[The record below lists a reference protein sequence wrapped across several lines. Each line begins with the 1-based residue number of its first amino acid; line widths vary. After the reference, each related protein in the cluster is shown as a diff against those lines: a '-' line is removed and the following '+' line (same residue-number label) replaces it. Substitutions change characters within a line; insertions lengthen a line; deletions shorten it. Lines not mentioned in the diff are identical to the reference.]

1 MNVVTITLRR
11 KYHLFKNAVF
21 FLAKRSAGTAP
32 AEAKFRTKEYHLH
45 LLESGPSTL
54 VNLTRDDA
62 LKFYRQ
68 MILIRKMEEEIDKL
82 YIEEEIRGSCHNC
95 MGEEAL
101 SIGVEGAIEPGDLVM
116 GGYRNHG
123 WVYTRGLSVREI
135 IAELLGRKTG
145 CAKGKGGSMH
155 LQAHNFLCTPIL
167 GSQVSV
173 GTGFAFA
180 LKYRQAN
187 NVALAVYGDGAAN
200 QGQVYESFNM
210 AKLWD
215 LPVIYVCENN
225 QVAMNTPVSRAS
237 ASTSFHNK
245 VNFIPGI
252 QADGADVLAVR
263 EATRFCR
270 EYCLAGK
277 GPIILELVCYRFKP
291 HTIRFPGHVYRS
303 EQEVQKARETLDPV
317 PLFTQRLLARGL
329 ADEATLK
336 DIDLDAEKEVRQGI
350 EAARSDPIPHTRDA
364 FTDVYFDPPMEFKV
378 RGCDSWTMHDA
389 M

>member
-1 MNVVTITLRR
+1 MSFVATAVGR
-11 KYHLFKNAVF
+11 KHRMFKNAVRV
-21 FLAKRSAGTAP
+21 LVSRAAGTVP
-32 AEAKFRTKEYHLH
+32 VEAQFRTKAYRLH

-68 MILIRKMEEEIDKL
+68 MTLIRYMEEEIDKL
-82 YIEEEIRGSCHNC
+82 YSEEYIRGVCHNC
-95 MGEEAL
+95 IGQEAL
-101 SIGVEGAIEPGDLVM
+101 SIGVEGAIEPEDLVM

-123 WVYTRGLSVREI
+123 WVYTRGLSVLEI

-155 LQAHNFLCTPIL
+155 LQTPNFLCTGIL

-180 LKYRQAN
+180 LKYQKAN

-215 LPVIYVCENN
+215 LPVIYICENN
-225 QVAMNTPVSRAS
+225 QFAMSTPVSRAS
-237 ASTSFHNK
+237 ALNDFHNR
-245 VNFIPGI
+245 VNFLPGI
-252 QADGADVLAVR
+252 QAV
-263 EATRFCR
+263 
-270 EYCLAGK
+270 
-277 GPIILELVCYRFKP
+277 
-291 HTIRFPGHVYRS
+291 
-303 EQEVQKARETLDPV
+303 
-317 PLFTQRLLARGL
+317 
-329 ADEATLK
+329 
-336 DIDLDAEKEVRQGI
+336 DLNAEEEVRRGI
-350 EAARSDPIPHTRDA
+350 EAAKSDPVPHTRDA
-364 FTDVYFDPPMEFKV
+364 FTDVYFHPPIEYKV
-378 RGCDSWTMHDA
+378 RGCDPWTMHDD